1 MSDEMDE
8 IWALFAD
15 DGAQAMDAMETALLS
30 LQGCDSADQPPLV
43 AALFRA
49 VHTFKGNSRV
59 LGLETV
65 ESRAHLAEDL
75 IGLVRDKGVALDEEI
90 LSLLLETGDRLR
102 EMLEETAQNR
112 ADVDPSNT
120 ASLVERLRDKI
131 ARSSGEHA
139 GQDGPEPVITP
150 EPVQDDA
157 PQEDIPAA
165 ELEPEM
171 PVTQVAQ
178 AAPAPPP
185 APQAPAPVAAPAK
198 PAAQSGLAQDASYL
212 AIFNEMVGDALKKLH
227 TAQAKGDTA
236 SISRVLPGL
245 AHAAKQLGLE
255 MWQEAL
261 AALPKAPELA
271 ELPEVIQSIE
281 LLAGFTQPA
290 PAEAPAQDNFF
301 AQINEPL
308 ATVSRLGLNFSLGE
322 TPGAG
327 ILEQAITALCNAAD
341 AAGYVRV
348 TAAARTLP
356 AAGDAGAFRRSELRL
371 YEELASVEMAIGTG
385 DFHGGISPRQL
396 LQNWCAD
403 HIFETLDE
411 LDSVLERFR
420 KGSDGSSDHRA
431 LERLIRLVHYACSH
445 FRLEVAS
452 DLAMSILDLFS
463 RGHARGD
470 RPDAILLQIARGFVD
485 TLELVFDA
493 MREGETPDITRLEA
507 LFREASEAGF
517 SGAGA
522 VTAGTIERRLGL
534 PEAFHRVLSPE
545 STRAASIAIEKGKS
559 FFLLRADINSD
570 DVLAEGLFDLI
581 GSGQLE
587 ALTNVTVFD
596 GDKTIFDFL
605 LATDLDDVQ
614 LASRLAQLDPSGKKL
629 VLQRKLNPA
638 EGDQTAKAPEKPGYD
653 ATMDVIPSAELSS
666 DVLNQLGEV
675 AAGQAML
682 QSMLVDLSTTDLAET
697 LDTVLRHNGTDMRA
711 ARQALRHVGE
721 QLTDQLRE
729 IVQLGAQIMGHM
741 SEMQQV
747 TASLRTRP
755 AETILR
761 PLGAF
766 VAAQARSNG
775 FEATLTTSGNDEALD
790 VTMLQSLRNA
800 LRHYLQSRLAQP
812 VQAPRR
818 LHFAIRKMDDQV
830 QAVLE
835 EDGSTPPSPDQI
847 AAIEAEISPHGGVL
861 RVIRRLEG
869 GFRLHIFMP
878 VSLVVL
884 EGMVVGADGTRYV
897 LPVSAIRSI
906 LQPDPTALV
915 PITDLNGKSTWLR
928 LNADELIPIRE
939 ISAQHDGR
947 SRKLAQDGKERV
959 HVVVSLQDSCIA
971 VPVDEL
977 LGQQLVVSRPLRGVM
992 NGLDSISG
1000 VALLSRGDVAMVLS
1014 PASLCGHSRTDAA
1027 FAKSMAI

>member
-15 DGAQAMDAMETALLS
+15 DGAQAMDAMEAALLS
-30 LQGCDSADQPPLV
+30 LQGCDISEQPPLV

-75 IGLVRDKGVALDEEI
+75 IGLVRDKGVALDAEI

-120 ASLVERLRDKI
+120 ASLVDRLRDKI
-131 ARSSGEHA
+131 RRCGDSN
-139 GQDGPEPVITP
+139 PEAEAPDMAAPKAET
-150 EPVQDDA
+150 VQADSAPIVVTDA
-157 PQEDIPAA
+157 PMPSAPSADEPPVAA
-165 ELEPEM
+165 ATAT
-171 PVTQVAQ
+171 VDRGAN
-178 AAPAPPP
+178 P
-185 APQAPAPVAAPAK
+185 APQN
-198 PAAQSGLAQDASYL
+198 GLAQDASYL
-212 AIFNEMVGDALKKLH
+212 AIFNEMVSDALKKLR
-227 TAQAKGDTA
+227 TAQAKGDA
-236 SISRVLPGL
+236 SSVRRVLPGL

-261 AALPKAPELA
+261 SALPQAPEIA
-271 ELPEVIQSIE
+271 DLPEVIQSIDV
-281 LLAGFTQPA
+281 LAGFTQPA
-290 PAEAPAQDNFF
+290 DAASPVPTDFF
-301 AQINEPL
+301 AQIADPL
-308 ATVSRLGLNFSLGE
+308 ATVSGLGLGYSVGTAPDEAALTN
-322 TPGAG
+322 
-327 ILEQAITALCNAAD
+327 AIAALCEAAD

-348 TAAARTLP
+348 AAAARTLP

-371 YEELASVEMAIGTG
+371 YEELASVELSLGTTE
-385 DFHGGISPRQL
+385 FTSGISPRKL

-420 KGSDGSSDHRA
+420 KGTDAAADHRT
-431 LERLIRLVHYACSH
+431 LERQIRFVHHACCH

-493 MREGETPDITRLEA
+493 MREGETPDISRLEA
-507 LFREASEAGF
+507 LFTEASEAGF
-517 SGAGA
+517 LGAGT

-545 STRAASIAIEKGKS
+545 STRAANIAIEKGKS

-570 DVLAEGLFDLI
+570 DRLAEALFDLI
-581 GSGQLE
+581 GTGQLE
-587 ALTNVTVFD
+587 ALTNVTVFE

-605 LATDLDDVQ
+605 LAADMDEVQ
-614 LASRLAQLDPSGKKL
+614 LAATLAQLDPSGKKL
-629 VLQRKLNPA
+629 VLQQRLKPTDANGGHGQSKGQA
-638 EGDQTAKAPEKPGYD
+638 ED
-653 ATMDVIPSAELSS
+653 ATTDVISGAELSS
-666 DVLNQLGEV
+666 EVLNQLGEV

-682 QSMLVDLSTTDLAET
+682 QSMLMDLSMSDFSEI
-697 LDTVLRHNGTDMRA
+697 LDAVLRQHGTDTRA
-711 ARQALRHVGE
+711 ARQAMRDIGD
-721 QLTDQLRE
+721 QMTDQLRE
-729 IVQLGAQIMGHM
+729 IVQLGAQILGHM

-761 PLGAF
+761 PLGAM
-766 VAAQARSNG
+766 VATHARSHG
-775 FEATLTTSGNDEALD
+775 FEASLTTSGNDEALD
-790 VTMLQSLRNA
+790 VGMLQCLRNA
-800 LRHYLQSRLAQP
+800 LRPYLLSRLEHP
-812 VQAPRR
+812 TQAPRR
-818 LHFAIRKMDDQV
+818 LHLSIRKTEDEV

-835 EDGSTPPSPDQI
+835 EDGSTSPASAQI
-847 AAIEAEISPHGGVL
+847 SAIEAELAQQNGVL
-861 RVIRRLEG
+861 RVIRRPEG

-878 VSLVVL
+878 VSLVVM
-884 EGMVVGADGTRYV
+884 EGMVVGAEGTRYV
-897 LPVSAIRSI
+897 LPVNSIRSI
-906 LQPDPTALV
+906 LQPDTNALV
-915 PITDLNGKSTWLR
+915 PITDLEGQSHWLR
-928 LNADELIPIRE
+928 LNADELIPIRN
-939 ISAQHDGR
+939 ISAKRHQPGQSHVR
-947 SRKLAQDGKERV
+947 MEDGKQRV
-959 HVVVSLQDSCIA
+959 HIVLAFHDSCIA

-992 NGLDSISG
+992 NGLNSISG

-1014 PASLCGHSRTDAA
+1014 PASLCGHKKLDAGLVKTA
-1027 FAKSMAI
+1027 VM